1 VAGASNCEVVNV
13 QILDNAGY
21 GVYIYKNA
29 RDCMISSNKITGNL
43 RGVSVRSTV
52 KKMLLGG
59 ASSDIMVEE
68 GAQNIR
74 LSSNET
80 GN

>member
-1 VAGASNCEVVNV
+1 
-13 QILDNAGY
+13 
-21 GVYIYKNA
+21 
-29 RDCMISSNKITGNL
+29 MISSNKITGNL